1 MKLGGADFTIKYSD
15 TLEYQEEEFKSTEY
29 LDSNL
34 PVDFVCTLVGTTY
47 GKSEAYR
54 RHVLDSLSA
63 FQVMSKLWAC
73 SVLNK
78 IIGDDYGRSPFV
90 YPGAWFGQLNA
101 LMSRRI
107 ADYITREV
115 VLLDLDQNAIDV
127 AHWVLQQ
134 DQWQSPTDQVRIV
147 HGDALTFDLSAFAD
161 ECAANPIVVW
171 TGIEHFDP
179 TAVKNYIKNHRGA
192 KAVYLLQ
199 ATNMPAP
206 DHVGLIHS
214 CEELEQYF
222 DGTPIYS
229 AQLKTAVGAR
239 FQLVFAT

>member
-1 MKLGGADFTIKYSD
+1 MKTGGMEYEIEYSPL
-15 TLEYQEEEFKSTEY
+15 LEYQEEEFKSTEY

-34 PVDFVCTLVGTTY
+34 PVDLVCALISSTY
-47 GKSEAYR
+47 QREPF
-54 RHVLDSLSA
+54 HVKQVMDSLTP
-63 FQVMSKLWAC
+63 FQIVSKMWAC
-73 SVLNK
+73 SVLSK

-107 ADYITREV
+107 ADYITRQV
-115 VLLDLDQNAIDV
+115 VLLDLDQNAV
-127 AHWVLQQ
+127 NTAWWVLQT
-134 DQWQSPTDQVRIV
+134 DQWQSPTDQVKIIQ
-147 HGDALTFDLSAFAD
+147 GDALTFDLSSYAD
-161 ECAANPIVVW
+161 ECAASPIVVW

-179 TAVKNYIKNHRGA
+179 ESVKKYIKDHDGA

-199 ATNMPAP
+199 GTNMPAP
-206 DHVGLIHS
+206 DHPGLINS
-214 CEELEQYF
+214 YEELEQYF

-229 AQLKTAVGAR
+229 AKLKTAIGER

>member
-1 MKLGGADFTIKYSD
+1 MKLGGTEYSISYSD
-15 TLEYQEEEFKSTEY
+15 TMEYQEEEFKATEY

-34 PVDFVCTLVGTTY
+34 PADLVCALMSSTY
-47 GKSEAYR
+47 GRSDAFR
-54 RHVLDSLSA
+54 QHVVDSMTP
-63 FQVMSKLWAC
+63 FQVASKLWAC
-73 SVLNK
+73 SVLSK
-78 IIGDDYGRSPFV
+78 ILGDDYGRSPFV

-101 LMSRRI
+101 LMARRM

-115 VLLDLDQNAIDV
+115 VLLDLDPEACSV
-127 AHWVLQQ
+127 ANWVLQS
-134 DQWQSPTDQVRIV
+134 DQWQSPTDQVKIV
-147 HGDALTFDLSAFAD
+147 QGDALTFDLSAFAD
-161 ECAANPIVVW
+161 ECAADPIVVW

-179 TAVKNYIKNHRGA
+179 QAVKNYIRDHSGA

-199 ATNMPAP
+199 GTNMPAP
-206 DHVGLIHS
+206 DHVGLINS

-229 AQLKTAVGAR
+229 AQLKTEIGSR